1 MFSVPVTFLDLLKGA
16 LRRFAFQLLRLLTF
30 TVAHFFFL
38 LVTIDF
44 AVQFFDANA
53 FKTGFQA
60 GQVSKKSGQLM
71 QLLLYHRVMGPISP
85 LLPSN
90 QVRFTNWELR
100 FRTAFIAG
108 ARNTEFGE
116 KQNDY
121 RMELRIG
128 YYF

>member
-1 MFSVPVTFLDLLKGA
+1 MSLLIADQIGKNYQVGEVFIPV
-16 LRRFAFQLLRLLTF
+16 
-30 TVAHFFFL
+30 V
-38 LVTIDF
+38 
-44 AVQFFDANA
+44 
-53 FKTGFQA
+53 
-60 GQVSKKSGQLM
+60 
-71 QLLLYHRVMGPISP
+71 
-85 LLPSN
+85 
-90 QVRFTNWELR
+90 WELR